1 MLSIY
6 NMYSTEERRFLTI
19 LLISCFL
26 FYIGRMVL
34 SETLHYFFMIWNL
47 FLGVIPFLFSRLL
60 TTKKIKS
67 KKQWILPVY
76 ALLWLLFFPN
86 SYYMLTDLYHFN
98 IRPGAPQWYDLIFL
112 LTFAWTGIIVGMM
125 SLWDIEKLFNGSILE
140 KRKPMIST
148 FLLFLASFGIYLGRD
163 LRWNSWD
170 FFTNFWHVIVDSL
183 IIFIRP
189 FEYVDAWGLIMT
201 MGVFLN
207 IIYWSFRS
215 FHHDP
220 KKAI

>member
-1 MLSIY
+1 
-6 NMYSTEERRFLTI
+6 
-19 LLISCFL
+19 
-26 FYIGRMVL
+26 MVL

-47 FLGVIPFLFSRLL
+47 FLGIIPFLFSRLL
-60 TTKKIKS
+60 ITKKISRKA
-67 KKQWILPVY
+67 KWILPVY

-98 IRPGAPQWYDLIFL
+98 IRPGAPQWYDLMFL

-125 SLWDIEKLFNGSILE
+125 SLWDIEQTFKGSKLENWI
-140 KRKPMIST
+140 PMISS
-148 FLLFLASFGIYLGRD
+148 FLLFLAAFGIYLGRD

-170 FFTNFWHVIVDSL
+170 FLTNFWNVIVDAI

-189 FEYVDAWGLIMT
+189 LEYVDAWGLILT

-207 IIYWSFRS
+207 IVYWSFRIL
-215 FHHDP
+215 HQDT
-220 KKAI
+220 KKAIN